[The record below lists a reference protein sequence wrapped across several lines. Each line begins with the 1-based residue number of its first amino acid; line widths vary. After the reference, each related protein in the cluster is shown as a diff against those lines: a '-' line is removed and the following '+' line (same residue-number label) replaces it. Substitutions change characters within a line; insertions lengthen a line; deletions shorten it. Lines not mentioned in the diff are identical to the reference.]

1 MNGFMLRRQSL
12 RVASAILLLTLLSP
26 LAPSAEAFAPPWIA
40 PSSNP
45 SRIRSSPHASLLP
58 IFGPSLRPSLV
69 ALRLPHSLPNRRTGR
84 ASPTHPA
91 TRLSMSSGPGVGG
104 DGSIDGETYTERA
117 FEALQR
123 LAPAAERFSQQ
134 FIEAELLLYSLL
146 QDETCQ
152 RILSKA
158 AGKGAFSSMM
168 SRLVQ
173 DVESYI
179 SKQPKVA
186 GAGAKAMGTSLR
198 EVLTEA
204 KAQQRSMQDDFTSVE
219 HLLVAVCKNRRL
231 AQMGVMEKYGLSP
244 LGVEEAMREVRGN
257 QKVTTRT
264 PEGTYEALAKYGRD
278 LTEEARSGKLD
289 PVIGRDEEIRRTIQ
303 ILSRRTKNNPV
314 LIGEPGVGKTAIA
327 EGLAQRIASGDVPS
341 SLEGRKLFSLDM
353 GALVA
358 GAKYRGEFEERLKA
372 VIKEVTD
379 AEGQII
385 MFIDEIH
392 TVVGAGAT
400 EGSMDASNLLKP
412 LLARGQ
418 LRCIGATTLDE
429 HRKYIEKDP
438 ALERRFQQVLV
449 DAPSV
454 EDTISIL
461 RGLKERYEVHH
472 GVRIQD
478 SALVASAVLSDRYIA
493 DRFLP
498 DKAIDLMDESAAKL
512 RVEMTSKP
520 ESVDRMDRKVMK
532 LEMERLSLAK
542 DDNKAARQ
550 RLETIDRDIAK
561 LKEEQ
566 QVLLEQW
573 QMERDSVGTVQAVK
587 EELER
592 CKLDIDKAEKTYDLN
607 KAAELRYMTLPA
619 LQKKLADTESSIES
633 SERKLLQDEVTE
645 GDIAATVSSWTK
657 IPVSKLQS
665 SEREKLLLLEDELSQ
680 EVVGQHD
687 AVRAIADA
695 VQRSRVGLSD
705 PERPIASFMFLG
717 PTGVGKTQLAKVLT
731 ERLFDS
737 EEQMVRIDMSE
748 YMEKLSVSR
757 LVGAPP
763 GYVGYEEGGQLSEAV
778 RRRPYSVVLF
788 DEIEK
793 AHPEVFNVLLQVLD
807 DGRITD
813 GQGRTVDF
821 KNTIIIFTSNIGSQN
836 IIDIAGDPE
845 QEPEMRRRVME
856 EMRRSFKPEF
866 LNRLDEYIIFKP
878 LGMKEIRSIVGKHI
892 GDINDRLQGK
902 GVVLEPTEE
911 ALDLIAANGYDPVY
925 GARPLQ
931 RAVRRDVET
940 PLAKELLGGRFVDG
954 DRVVVDSINERV
966 GFKLALDGEG
976 AQVAVSQGKSG
987 KGKGK
992 KKEDTEDSSS
1002 SEGG

>member
-1 MNGFMLRRQSL
+1 
-12 RVASAILLLTLLSP
+12 
-26 LAPSAEAFAPPWIA
+26 
-40 PSSNP
+40 
-45 SRIRSSPHASLLP
+45 
-58 IFGPSLRPSLV
+58 
-69 ALRLPHSLPNRRTGR
+69 
-84 ASPTHPA
+84 
-91 TRLSMSSGPGVGG
+91 MSGGPGGG
-104 DGSIDGETYTERA
+104 DGTIDGETYTERA

-173 DVESYI
+173 DVEAYI
-179 SKQPKVA
+179 AKQPKVS
-186 GAGAKAMGTSLR
+186 GTGTKAMGSSLR
-198 EVLTEA
+198 DVLTEA
-204 KAQQRSMQDDFTSVE
+204 KAEQRSMQDDFTSVE
-219 HLLVAVCKNRRL
+219 HLLVAVCKSRKV
-231 AQMGVMEKYGLSP
+231 AQMGVLEKYGLSP
-244 LGVEEAMREVRGN
+244 LGVEEAMRSVRGN

-278 LTEEARSGKLD
+278 LTEEARNGKLD

-327 EGLAQRIASGDVPS
+327 EGLASRIAAGDVPS

-379 AEGQII
+379 SEGQII

-542 DDNKAARQ
+542 DDNKAAQQ
-550 RLETIDRDIAK
+550 RLETIDREIGQ
-561 LKEEQ
+561 LKAEQ
-566 QVLLEQW
+566 EVLLEQW
-573 QMERDSVGTVQAVK
+573 QNERDSVGMVQAVK
-587 EELER
+587 EELEK
-592 CKLDIDKAEKTYDLN
+592 CKVDIDKAENSYDLN

-619 LQKKLADTESSIES
+619 LQQKLADTESSIAN
-633 SERKLLQDEVTE
+633 SERKLVQDEVTE
-645 GDIAATVSSWTK
+645 RDIASTVSSWTK

-665 SEREKLLLLEDELSQ
+665 SEREKLLLLEDELSK
-680 EVVGQHD
+680 EVVGQPD
-687 AVRAIADA
+687 AVTAIADA
-695 VQRSRVGLSD
+695 VQRSRVGLSNPD
-705 PERPIASFMFLG
+705 RPIASFMFLG

-748 YMEKLSVSR
+748 YMEKQSVSR

-821 KNTIIIFTSNIGSQN
+821 KNTIIIFTSNLGSQN
-836 IIDIAGDPE
+836 IIDVAGDPE
-845 QEPEMRRRVME
+845 QEPEMRRRVLE

-878 LGMKEIRSIVGKHI
+878 LGMKEIRSIVGKQVA
-892 GDINDRLQGK
+892 DINGRLEGK

-954 DRVVVDSINERV
+954 DRIVVDCINERV
-966 GFKLALDGEG
+966 GFKLAVEG
-976 AQVAVSQGKSG
+976 APAKAGGGNGKGG
-987 KGKGK
+987 KGGKGK
-992 KKEDTEDSSS
+992 KGKKGVDAGSEDS
-1002 SEGG
+1002 GDL

>member
-1 MNGFMLRRQSL
+1 
-12 RVASAILLLTLLSP
+12 
-26 LAPSAEAFAPPWIA
+26 
-40 PSSNP
+40 
-45 SRIRSSPHASLLP
+45 
-58 IFGPSLRPSLV
+58 
-69 ALRLPHSLPNRRTGR
+69 
-84 ASPTHPA
+84 
-91 TRLSMSSGPGVGG
+91 MSGGPGGG
-104 DGSIDGETYTERA
+104 DGTIDGETYTERA

-173 DVESYI
+173 DVEAYI
-179 SKQPKVA
+179 AKQPKVS
-186 GAGAKAMGTSLR
+186 GTGTKAMGSSLR
-198 EVLTEA
+198 DVLTEA
-204 KAQQRSMQDDFTSVE
+204 KAEQRSMQDDFTSVE
-219 HLLVAVCKNRRL
+219 HLLVAVCKSRKV
-231 AQMGVMEKYGLSP
+231 AQMGVLEKYGLSP
-244 LGVEEAMREVRGN
+244 LGVEEAMRSVRGN

-278 LTEEARSGKLD
+278 LTEEARNGKLD
-289 PVIGRDEEIRRTIQ
+289 PVIGRYPAAPDCAVLDWLCCALGVGWGRGEGVWVGCAARLTPSPARSDEEIRRTIQ

-327 EGLAQRIASGDVPS
+327 EGLASRIAAGDVPS

-379 AEGQII
+379 SEGQII

-542 DDNKAARQ
+542 DDNKAAQQ
-550 RLETIDRDIAK
+550 RLETIDREIGQ
-561 LKEEQ
+561 LKAEQ
-566 QVLLEQW
+566 EVLLEQW
-573 QMERDSVGTVQAVK
+573 QNERDSVGMVQAVK
-587 EELER
+587 EELEK
-592 CKLDIDKAEKTYDLN
+592 CKVDIDKAENSYDLN

-619 LQKKLADTESSIES
+619 LQQKLADTESSIAN
-633 SERKLLQDEVTE
+633 SERKLVQDEVTE
-645 GDIAATVSSWTK
+645 RDIASTVSSWTK

-665 SEREKLLLLEDELSQ
+665 SEREKLLLLEDELSK
-680 EVVGQHD
+680 EVVGQPD
-687 AVRAIADA
+687 AVTAIADA
-695 VQRSRVGLSD
+695 VQRSRVGLSNPD
-705 PERPIASFMFLG
+705 RPIASFMFLG

-748 YMEKLSVSR
+748 YMEKQSVSR

-821 KNTIIIFTSNIGSQN
+821 KNTIIIFTSNLGSQN
-836 IIDIAGDPE
+836 IIDVAGDPE
-845 QEPEMRRRVME
+845 QEPEMRRRVLE

-878 LGMKEIRSIVGKHI
+878 LGMKEIRSIVGKQVA
-892 GDINDRLQGK
+892 DINGRLEGK

-954 DRVVVDSINERV
+954 DRIVVDCINERV
-966 GFKLALDGEG
+966 GFKLAVEG
-976 AQVAVSQGKSG
+976 APAKAGGGNGKGG
-987 KGKGK
+987 KGGKGK
-992 KKEDTEDSSS
+992 KGKKGVDAGSEDS
-1002 SEGG
+1002 GDL